1 MAEHDKE
8 SRVLHHLKYRM
19 ESSDHMVADRVDK
32 VRIVNGTKNMFHR
45 LLLLLRVLLEYR
57 VRTVIVGRP
66 ID

>member
-32 VRIVNGTKNMFHR
+32 VGS
-45 LLLLLRVLLEYR
+45 
-57 VRTVIVGRP
+57 
-66 ID
+66 